1 MNKKAIVILSLLFIS
16 ASPLWLTAQIGP
28 AEIGSLVLNESAL
41 KKLSFRHAS
50 ELKEVYARMKY
61 QPIWY
66 GNDLRVRELIQLIGQ
81 AENLGLNRADYENNA
96 VKAIRAMP
104 GDWGKDTLAT
114 ELYLTDAALHFTK
127 DVAEGNTPL
136 NLGYNGLNYRSGC
149 SDIAG
154 SLSTAILS
162 EQLMNLMP
170 LIEQRTPEYISIKW
184 MIGWFHSVMAGNDFR
199 EVLIRSTKATNA
211 NKELFIKLYQL
222 GLLDSATQNL
232 SGKELKTKIRLAQEL
247 FNLPADSILRSS
259 LVSALNIP
267 LRYRLEELKMA
278 LNTIRALYCIKQSS
292 TVVIVNIPS
301 ATLLV
306 YDQGKN
312 ILDSR
317 IIVGKRSTPTP
328 TLSSKITDVVLY
340 PYWMVPYS
348 IATKEILP
356 AVKRNI
362 GYLDAGN
369 YQVIDHSGKVVNPY
383 RINWQSLSP
392 SNFPYVIR
400 QATGCDNSLG
410 LVKFNFYNPY
420 SVYLHDT
427 PSKNLFSYNKRYF
440 SHGCMRVQKAME
452 LAHIILKD
460 NSIVLDTLEDKGCL
474 RNQSPVTVNAD
485 QQIPVFVIYSTAWT
499 DGNGRVIFNEDVY
512 GKQKTILRKK

>member
-1 MNKKAIVILSLLFIS
+1 
-16 ASPLWLTAQIGP
+16 
-28 AEIGSLVLNESAL
+28 
-41 KKLSFRHAS
+41 
-50 ELKEVYARMKY
+50 
-61 QPIWY
+61 
-66 GNDLRVRELIQLIGQ
+66 
-81 AENLGLNRADYENNA
+81 
-96 VKAIRAMP
+96 
-104 GDWGKDTLAT
+104 
-114 ELYLTDAALHFTK
+114 
-127 DVAEGNTPL
+127 
-136 NLGYNGLNYRSGC
+136 
-149 SDIAG
+149 
-154 SLSTAILS
+154 
-162 EQLMNLMP
+162 MP